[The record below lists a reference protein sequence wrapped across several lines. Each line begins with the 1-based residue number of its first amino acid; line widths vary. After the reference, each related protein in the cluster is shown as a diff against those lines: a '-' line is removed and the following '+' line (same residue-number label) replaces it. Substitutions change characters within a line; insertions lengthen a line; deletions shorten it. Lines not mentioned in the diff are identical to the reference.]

1 MFLHC
6 VIKGG
11 GQKENSIQC
20 RSNEEKNRDVK
31 YLKRKQNKMERTKKN
46 PVVQVAK
53 KNLQKS
59 PSVVSEAFIKQKKL
73 TKK

>member
-6 VIKGG
+6 VIKGEGG
-11 GQKENSIQC
+11 GQKENSSQC

-53 KNLQKS
+53 KIYKNRRLS
-59 PSVVSEAFIKQKKL
+59 SRRHLLSKK
-73 TKK
+73 K